1 MVPCWYT
8 NTHNTHNTQHTHTHT
23 QHTNNT
29 HTILKTHQQHTHKTL
44 TKHSHTNNT
53 HTPTTHTLSQVLSFQ
68 EGRMDPVELAAVYEK
83 EEQLKAAIVFAR
95 EYLKGTKV
103 STDQLKYLCEEA
115 IRGGCPG
122 HRYVRTVCTVCA
134 VRAPLSHCILLPLSP
149 FPAPHLTPINP
160 PPSHSSLPALFLT
173 PPPPHFSPHHS
184 SHSHSLS
191 TRAEIAA
198 ARVAMASAA
207 LEDAPVRADDL
218 RLAVKLAIFPR
229 SRYCTVL

>member
-1 MVPCWYT
+1 
-8 NTHNTHNTQHTHTHT
+8 
-23 QHTNNT
+23 
-29 HTILKTHQQHTHKTL
+29 
-44 TKHSHTNNT
+44 
-53 HTPTTHTLSQVLSFQ
+53 
-68 EGRMDPVELAAVYEK
+68 MDPVELAAVYEK

-122 HRYVRTVCTVCA
+122 HRYVRTVCTV
-134 VRAPLSHCILLPLSP
+134 RAPLSHHILLPLSP
-149 FPAPHLTPINP
+149 LPAPHLTP
-160 PPSHSSLPALFLT
+160 PPSSPHTPLSLPSSSHTL
-173 PPPPHFSPHHS
+173 PPLHF
-184 SHSHSLS
+184 SHSHPITPHSPS
-191 TRAEIAA
+191 PRAEIAA

-229 SRYCTVL
+229 SRYCTVLCCTVL